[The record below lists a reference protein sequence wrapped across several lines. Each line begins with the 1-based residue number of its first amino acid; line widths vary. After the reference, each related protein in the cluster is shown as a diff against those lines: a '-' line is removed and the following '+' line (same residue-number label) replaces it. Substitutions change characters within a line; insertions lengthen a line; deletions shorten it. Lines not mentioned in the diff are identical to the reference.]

1 MDSTINKPKRALVQ
15 QQNMI
20 LSPSMGLPK
29 GAHMR
34 SLELLSAPHL

>member
-1 MDSTINKPKRALVQ
+1 MNIKDSIIDKNKAPLVQ

-29 GAHMR
+29 GAHMF
-34 SLELLSAPHL
+34 P